1 MTRLPYALLEI
12 AMLGLFLGAARSA
25 WRQGGRPRLLELLS
39 AVPYGLLLEQGDI
52 TLFGSYAYNQL
63 FFVKLGHV
71 PLTIALGWAMIIT
84 SCMYLSDAVGV
95 PARLAPLSDAVFA
108 IILDLSFDA
117 VAIRQGLWHWNI
129 PLNAGFLG
137 VPAGNFY
144 SWLFVA
150 VGFSA
155 WTRLV
160 RRQSARRP
168 AWGWAQ
174 LAVPLPAYLTLLLA
188 FFPFVVLKS
197 RFFPAPGAGLPLFF
211 LTLAAFVGIAFRR
224 KRSRAV
230 ALARPWQMPLVP
242 RLAMHLYFI
251 TVVLLLGLYR
261 TAPLLLVISLAMFA
275 LDLGIT
281 LPALADR
288 PQARRIA
295 A

>member
-1 MTRLPYALLEI
+1 MTRLPYALLEVATLI
-12 AMLGLFLGAARSA
+12 LFLWTARSA

-63 FFVKLGHV
+63 FFVKLGYV
-71 PLTIALGWAMIIT
+71 PLAIALGWAMIIY
-84 SCMYLSDAVGV
+84 SCMYLSDAIGT
-95 PARLAPLSDAVFA
+95 PARLAPFSDAVFA

-129 PLNAGFLG
+129 PLDAGFLG

-155 WTRLV
+155 WTRWV
-160 RRQSARRP
+160 RRQSSHRP

-174 LAVPLPAYLTLLLA
+174 LAVPVPAYLTLLLA
-188 FFPFVVLKS
+188 FSPFVVLKS
-197 RFFPAPGAGLPLFF
+197 RFFPQPGAGLPLFF
-211 LTLAAFVGIAFRR
+211 LTLAVFVGIAFRR
-224 KRSRAV
+224 KRPRAV
-230 ALARPWQMPLVP
+230 ALVRPWQMPLLP

-251 TVVLLLGLYR
+251 GVVLALGLYR
-261 TAPLLLVISLAMFA
+261 TAPALLVISLAMFA
-275 LDLGIT
+275 FDLGIT
-281 LPALADR
+281 LRALAAR